1 MTLEQQDA
9 VCYTCQT
16 LLRIISHGGYKQVLG
31 LEGSN
36 AIATTPSVWT
46 GVVVTPSDKAF
57 EAKDDK
63 TEESIE
69 SIWF

>member
-16 LLRIISHGGYKQVLG
+16 LLRVISHGGFKQVLG

-36 AIATTPSVWT
+36 AIVSTPSVWT
-46 GVVVTPSDKAF
+46 DVVVTPSDKAF
-57 EAKDDK
+57 EVKDDK
-63 TEESIE
+63 TDDIIE
-69 SIWF
+69 LN